1 MTEHV
6 RRLISIPA
14 TALEA
19 IDETERV
26 MLLGEIANNLSVRL
40 DRAEAQGL
48 WLTPVSHAE
57 EVLLRRRFAKG
68 KLASPFRGMY
78 ARCSTFET
86 ASIRERTIR
95 TIRTLGLLHPSWVFC
110 GYSAAVIHGLQ
121 VPNNVL
127 GSVHYCANGTSHR
140 GSPLIRHHL
149 RLAPQDIVLN
159 AGVRVTS
166 LRKTL
171 VDCLCT
177 SDFRVGLAITDSAIH
192 WELAGKRE
200 IECWI
205 EKDGKGRRGIRQ
217 ARETVAWADGRSEN
231 GGESIARATM
241 IKLGFVAPYLQVEVF
256 DPMEPDN
263 PKRGDFGWRLEDGS
277 WVIGELDGLG
287 KYRKGGVDGTRNGLD
302 AAIRALAAERRRESH
317 LCLSGS
323 KIVRFSMRDV
333 LDTTHFERLL
343 TAAGVPRREEP
354 SD

>member
-19 IDETERV
+19 IDGTERV
-26 MLLGEIANNLSVRL
+26 MLLGEIANKLSVRL
-40 DRAEAQGL
+40 DRAEVQGL
-48 WLTPVSHAE
+48 WLTPVDHAE

-68 KLASPFRGMY
+68 ELASPFRGMY
-78 ARCSTFET
+78 ARWSTFET
-86 ASIRERTIR
+86 ASIRERAIR

-121 VPNNVL
+121 VPNTVL
-127 GSVHYCANGTSHR
+127 DSVHYCANGTSRR

-149 RLAPQDIVLN
+149 RLAPQDIVSN
-159 AGVRVTS
+159 TGVRVTS

-177 SDFRVGLAITDSAIH
+177 SDFRVGLAIIDSAIH

-200 IECWI
+200 IVRWI

-241 IKLGFVAPYLQVEVF
+241 IGHLEGRRPG
-256 DPMEPDN
+256 
-263 PKRGDFGWRLEDGS
+263 RG
-277 WVIGELDGLG
+277 
-287 KYRKGGVDGTRNGLD
+287 
-302 AAIRALAAERRRESH
+302 
-317 LCLSGS
+317 
-323 KIVRFSMRDV
+323 
-333 LDTTHFERLL
+333 
-343 TAAGVPRREEP
+343 PRRHSRDPAAAQYKRSPMATEGHRASE
-354 SD
+354 

>member
-1 MTEHV
+1 
-6 RRLISIPA
+6 
-14 TALEA
+14 
-19 IDETERV
+19 

-48 WLTPVSHAE
+48 WLTPVGHAE

-68 KLASPFRGMY
+68 ELASPFRGMY
-78 ARCSTFET
+78 ARCNTFET
-86 ASIRERTIR
+86 ASIRERAIR

-127 GSVHYCANGTSHR
+127 SSVHYCANGTSRR

-149 RLAPQDIVLN
+149 RLAPQDIVSN
-159 AGVRVTS
+159 TGVRVTS

-241 IKLGFVAPYLQVEVF
+241 IGHLEGRRPDRGPRRAGRGGPIREKPDGNRGPSGFRVTSRFKQSMQPQRV
-256 DPMEPDN
+256 
-263 PKRGDFGWRLEDGS
+263 
-277 WVIGELDGLG
+277 
-287 KYRKGGVDGTRNGLD
+287 TR
-302 AAIRALAAERRRESH
+302 
-317 LCLSGS
+317 
-323 KIVRFSMRDV
+323 
-333 LDTTHFERLL
+333 
-343 TAAGVPRREEP
+343 AAGTSPGAAGTSP
-354 SD
+354 GY

>member
-19 IDETERV
+19 IDGTERV

-48 WLTPVSHAE
+48 WLTPMGHAE

-68 KLASPFRGMY
+68 ELASPFRGMY

-121 VPNNVL
+121 VPNTVL

-149 RLAPQDIVLN
+149 RLAPQDIVSN
-159 AGVRVTS
+159 TGCASPR
-166 LRKTL
+166 
-171 VDCLCT
+171 C
-177 SDFRVGLAITDSAIH
+177 
-192 WELAGKRE
+192 GKRLS
-200 IECWI
+200 
-205 EKDGKGRRGIRQ
+205 
-217 ARETVAWADGRSEN
+217 TVFALPTFAWGWQSPTLQSIGNWRASAKSSAGSKRTVR
-231 GGESIARATM
+231 GGEAFGRLAKPSHGRTGEVRMAGNRLHAR
-241 IKLGFVAPYLQVEVF
+241 
-256 DPMEPDN
+256 
-263 PKRGDFGWRLEDGS
+263 R
-277 WVIGELDGLG
+277 
-287 KYRKGGVDGTRNGLD
+287 
-302 AAIRALAAERRRESH
+302 
-317 LCLSGS
+317 
-323 KIVRFSMRDV
+323 
-333 LDTTHFERLL
+333 
-343 TAAGVPRREEP
+343 
-354 SD
+354 

>member
-1 MTEHV
+1 
-6 RRLISIPA
+6 
-14 TALEA
+14 
-19 IDETERV
+19 
-26 MLLGEIANNLSVRL
+26 
-40 DRAEAQGL
+40 
-48 WLTPVSHAE
+48 
-57 EVLLRRRFAKG
+57 
-68 KLASPFRGMY
+68 MY

-121 VPNNVL
+121 VPNTVL

-149 RLAPQDIVLN
+149 RLAPQDIVSN
-159 AGVRVTS
+159 TGVRVTS

-241 IKLGFVAPYLQVEVF
+241 IGHLEGRRPDRGPRRAGRGGPIREKPDGNRGPSGFRVTSRFKQSMQPQRV
-256 DPMEPDN
+256 
-263 PKRGDFGWRLEDGS
+263 
-277 WVIGELDGLG
+277 
-287 KYRKGGVDGTRNGLD
+287 TR
-302 AAIRALAAERRRESH
+302 
-317 LCLSGS
+317 
-323 KIVRFSMRDV
+323 
-333 LDTTHFERLL
+333 
-343 TAAGVPRREEP
+343 AAGTSPGY
-354 SD
+354 